1 MSNEASF
8 PVLDP
13 ESLPAQTATT
23 YPEEFRNVVD
33 GREVRGLGDA
43 LGLRNFG
50 VNLITLRPGAASAQR
65 HWHSH
70 EDEFVLVVDG
80 TLTLVMNAGERVLGP
95 GMVAG
100 FVAGTPDGH
109 CFVNRGTEPASFLV
123 VGDRLP
129 QDDCHY
135 PDVDLHMKQSLSAN
149 FTRKDGSEF

>member
-13 ESLPAQTATT
+13 ENLPVETRTS
-23 YPEEFRNVVD
+23 YPEPFRDTVE
-33 GREVRGLGDA
+33 GRGVRGVGDA

-50 VNLITLRPGAASAQR
+50 VNLITLQPGAASAQR

-70 EDEFVLVVDG
+70 EDEFVLIVDG
-80 TLTLVMNAGERVLGP
+80 TLTLIMDAGERDLGP

-109 CFVNRGTEPASFLV
+109 CLVNRGTEPATFLV

-135 PDVDLHMKQSLSAN
+135 PDVNLHMRQSLAAK
-149 FTRKDGSEF
+149 FTRKDGSEI

>member
-1 MSNEASF
+1 MSSKASF

-13 ESLPAQTATT
+13 ESLPARSATS
-23 YPEEFRNVVD
+23 YPEAYKGVVE

-50 VNLITLRPGAASAQR
+50 VNLITLRPGAASALR

-80 TLTLVMNAGERVLGP
+80 RLTLIMDAGERELGP

-100 FVAGTPDGH
+100 FAAGTADGH
-109 CFVNRGTEPASFLV
+109 CFVNNGQEPATFLV

-135 PDVDLHMKQSLSAN
+135 PDVDLHMKRRLSSS
-149 FTRKDGSEF
+149 FSHKDGSAY